1 MWGTGN
7 AGSQGGG
14 SKAVTATVGIGPI
27 GEVTLEHRPEGS
39 EGADLVQSISRLRR
53 TCLGVGGVGSKEVVR
68 LEWSM

>member
-1 MWGTGN
+1 M
-7 AGSQGGG
+7 
-14 SKAVTATVGIGPI
+14 
-27 GEVTLEHRPEGS
+27 EHRPEGS